1 MKNRGILAVVSGFSG
16 SGKGTIM
23 KELLQQYDNYALS
36 ISATTR
42 QPREGEMHGRE
53 YFFLSKEEFE
63 QLIKEEKLIEYA
75 QYVGNYYGTPSSFVE
90 EQRDAGKDV
99 ILEIE
104 VQGAL
109 QVKEKFPDTVLL
121 FVTPPSAEELAS
133 RLRRR
138 GTETEEVIA
147 KRMEQAVT
155 ESTLM
160 DKYDYLVVNDSLQ
173 EAVETMHNILQME
186 HYKMSRNEEFV
197 TDIQND
203 LKSSGGMK

>member
-16 SGKGTIM
+16 AGKGTIM
-23 KELLQQYDNYALS
+23 KELLKQYDNYALS

-53 YFFLSKEEFE
+53 YFFMSKEEFE

-75 QYVGNYYGTPSSFVE
+75 SYVRNYYGTPSSFVE

-121 FVTPPSAEELAS
+121 FVTPPSAAELVS
-133 RLRRR
+133 RLRGR
-138 GTETEEVIA
+138 GTETEEVIS

-155 ESTLM
+155 ESALM
-160 DKYDYLVVNDSLQ
+160 NKYDYLVINDSLQ

-186 HYKMSRNEEFV
+186 HDKMSRNEEFI

-203 LKSSGGMK
+203 LKGLGGIK

>member
-42 QPREGEMHGRE
+42 QPREGEVHGRE

-90 EQRDAGKDV
+90 EQRNAGKDV

-121 FVTPPSAEELAS
+121 FVTPPSAGELAS
-133 RLRRR
+133 RLRGR

-147 KRMEQAVT
+147 QRMAQAVT

-160 DKYDYLVVNDSLQ
+160 DQYDYLVVNDSLQ
-173 EAVETMHNILQME
+173 ETVETMHNILQME
-186 HYKMSRNEEFV
+186 HYKISRNEEFI

-203 LKSSGGMK
+203 LKSSGGIK

>member
-133 RLRRR
+133 RLRGR

-147 KRMEQAVT
+147 KRMQQAVT

>member
-1 MKNRGILAVVSGFSG
+1 MKNRGILAVLSGFSG

-23 KELLQQYDNYALS
+23 KELLQKYDNYALS

-42 QPREGEMHGRE
+42 QPREGEMHGKE

-133 RLRRR
+133 RLRGR

-147 KRMEQAVT
+147 KRMQQAVT

>member
-23 KELLQQYDNYALS
+23 KELLKQYDNYALS

-63 QLIKEEKLIEYA
+63 QLIEEEKLIEYA

-90 EQRDAGKDV
+90 EQRNAGKDV

-121 FVTPPSAEELAS
+121 FVTPPSATELES
-133 RLRRR
+133 RLRGR

-147 KRMEQAVT
+147 KRMEQAIE
-155 ESTLM
+155 ESALM
-160 DKYDYLVVNDSLQ
+160 GQYDYLVVNDSLQ
-173 EAVETMHNILQME
+173 ECVETMHNILQME
-186 HYKMSRNEEFV
+186 HYKMSRNEEFI

>member
-16 SGKGTIM
+16 AGKGTIM
-23 KELLQQYDNYALS
+23 KELLKQYDNYALS

-53 YFFLSKEEFE
+53 YFFMSKEEFE

-75 QYVGNYYGTPSSFVE
+75 SYVGNYYGTPSSFVE

-121 FVTPPSAEELAS
+121 FVTPPSAAELVS
-133 RLRRR
+133 RLRGR
-138 GTETEEVIA
+138 GTETEEVIS

-155 ESTLM
+155 ESALM
-160 DKYDYLVVNDSLQ
+160 NKYDYLVINDSLQ

-186 HYKMSRNEEFV
+186 HDKMSRNEEFI

-203 LKSSGGMK
+203 LKSSGGIK

>member
-121 FVTPPSAEELAS
+121 FVTPPSAKELAS
-133 RLRRR
+133 RLRGR

-147 KRMEQAVT
+147 KRMQQAVT

>member
-23 KELLQQYDNYALS
+23 KELLQKYDNYALS

-42 QPREGEMHGRE
+42 QPREGEMHGKE

-133 RLRRR
+133 RLRGR

-147 KRMEQAVT
+147 KRMQQAVT

>member
-121 FVTPPSAEELAS
+121 FVTPPSAKELAS
-133 RLRRR
+133 RLRGR

-147 KRMEQAVT
+147 KRMQQAVT

-173 EAVETMHNILQME
+173 KAVETMHNILQME